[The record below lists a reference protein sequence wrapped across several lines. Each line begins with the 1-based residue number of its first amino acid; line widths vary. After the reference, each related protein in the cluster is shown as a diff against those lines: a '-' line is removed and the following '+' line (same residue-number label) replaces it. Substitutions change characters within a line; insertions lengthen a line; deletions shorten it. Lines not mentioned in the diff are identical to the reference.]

1 MGEDSPR
8 ATSFVRHAYKHIFEL
23 TAFFFSLRSDV
34 FSKCELCIMAYTDF
48 NLNLVSFIYS
58 FSHTDI
64 FYIRMCLFKLQLKLI
79 GNILCYLDGGSII
92 QVMKSQKVVSGR

>member
-1 MGEDSPR
+1 M
-8 ATSFVRHAYKHIFEL
+8 
-23 TAFFFSLRSDV
+23 

-64 FYIRMCLFKLQLKLI
+64 FYTRMCLFKLQLKLI

>member
-1 MGEDSPR
+1 M
-8 ATSFVRHAYKHIFEL
+8 
-23 TAFFFSLRSDV
+23 

-64 FYIRMCLFKLQLKLI
+64 FYIRMFKLQLKLI